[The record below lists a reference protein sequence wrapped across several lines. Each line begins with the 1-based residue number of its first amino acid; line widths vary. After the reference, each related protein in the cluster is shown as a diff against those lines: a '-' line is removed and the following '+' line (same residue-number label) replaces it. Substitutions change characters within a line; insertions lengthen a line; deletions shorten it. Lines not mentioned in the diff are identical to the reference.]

1 MIVITPKDEIP
12 KSINKSIFLA
22 GPTPRQKDVDEKY
35 FWRKEAIK
43 ILEKKGY
50 DGTVFSPEFHAKSYE
65 EQVEWENK
73 CLSIADCILFWI
85 PRDLEV
91 LPGFTTNVEY
101 GEWMKSGKIV
111 LGFPETA
118 AKVRYLKEKAM
129 MYKIPMSVTLEETI
143 DNALSFLGD
152 GGLRNDGEIYI
163 PLHIWKHVAFQQ
175 WYQKHKVIGNRLD
188 GAKIEWSFP
197 RGRKPFLFIIHANV
211 HIAAEDRNKINEI
224 VIYRS
229 DISTILAYLK
239 PAAIPF
245 ADALKRNILDT
256 KIVLTKE
263 FRSPVSNK
271 ECFVFELPGGS
282 SFKPGKTSLE
292 LAADEFAEETSLR
305 IENYSRFIY
314 HQSRQLLSTLSAH
327 KAHLF
332 SIELTPEELEHLES
346 LKGKTFGVEED
357 TEKTYVEIKTVKEI
371 LNDELLDWSM
381 MGMILSILNEE
392 EK

>member
-1 MIVITPKDEIP
+1 MIVVTPKDEIP

-22 GPTPRQKDVDEKY
+22 GPTPREKNVDEKY
-35 FWRKEAIK
+35 LWRKEVIK

-50 DGTVFSPEFHAKSYE
+50 DGTVFSPDFHAKSYE

-73 CLSIADCILFWI
+73 CLNIADCILFWI
-85 PRDLEV
+85 PRDMEV
-91 LPGFTTNVEY
+91 LPGFTTNIEY

-118 AKVRYLKEKAM
+118 KKVRYLKEKALVH
-129 MYKIPMSVTLEETI
+129 KVSVSLTLEETI
-143 DNALSFLGD
+143 GEALKLVGD
-152 GGLRNDGEIYI
+152 GSLRNDGEVFI
-163 PLHIWKHVAFQQ
+163 PLYIWKHVAFQQ
-175 WYQKHKVIGNRLD
+175 WYQAHKSVGNRLD

-197 RGRKPFLFIIHANV
+197 HGKKPFLFIIHANV
-211 HIAAEDRNKINEI
+211 FIAAENRNKINEI

-229 DISTILAYLK
+229 DISTILAYHK
-239 PAAIPF
+239 
-245 ADALKRNILDT
+245 D

-263 FRSPVSNK
+263 FRSPVSNE
-271 ECFVFELPGGS
+271 ECFVYELPGGS
-282 SFKPGKTSLE
+282 SFKAGKTSLE

-332 SIELTPEELEHLES
+332 SIELSEEELKHLES

-357 TEKTYVEIKTVKEI
+357 SEKTYVEIKTVREI
-371 LNDELLDWSM
+371 LKDELLDWSM
-381 MGMILSILNEE
+381 LGMILSILRGEE
-392 EK
+392 E